1 MKIIDDYETLVGYFL
16 VGVNH
21 CYLTS
26 AVFMTQVRKPPH
38 ITKTNRIT
46 NQHQY
51 KLSSTFPS
59 VPATTIKASSV
70 MMVMMMMMM
79 MMVLVVLISAAG
91 PKTTKA

>member
-1 MKIIDDYETLVGYFL
+1 MKTIGDYEPLVGYFL
-16 VGVNH
+16 VPVNH

-59 VPATTIKASSV
+59 VPATTIKTSSM
-70 MMVMMMMMM
+70 MMVM

>member
-1 MKIIDDYETLVGYFL
+1 MKTIDDYETLVGYFL
-16 VGVNH
+16 VQVNH

-26 AVFMTQVRKPPH
+26 AVFMTQVRKQPH

-51 KLSSTFPS
+51 KLGSTFPS

-70 MMVMMMMMM
+70 MMVMMM
-79 MMVLVVLISAAG
+79 VLVVLISAAG
-91 PKTTKA
+91 PKTTKT

>member
-1 MKIIDDYETLVGYFL
+1 MKTIDDYETLVGYFL
-16 VGVNH
+16 VRVNH

-26 AVFMTQVRKPPH
+26 AVFMTQGRKQPH

-51 KLSSTFPS
+51 KLGSTFPS
-59 VPATTIKASSV
+59 VPATTVKASSV
-70 MMVMMMMMM
+70 MMVM

>member
-1 MKIIDDYETLVGYFL
+1 MKTIDDYETLVGYFL
-16 VGVNH
+16 VRIDPR
-21 CYLTS
+21 YLTS
-26 AVFMTQVRKPPH
+26 AVFVTQVRKHPH

-59 VPATTIKASSV
+59 VSVTAIKASSV
-70 MMVMMMMMM
+70 MMVMMMM
-79 MMVLVVLISAAG
+79 LVILISATG

>member
-1 MKIIDDYETLVGYFL
+1 MKTIDDYETLVGYFL
-16 VGVNH
+16 VRVNH

-59 VPATTIKASSV
+59 VPATTIKAFSV
-70 MMVMMMMMM
+70 MMVMMMVM
-79 MMVLVVLISAAG
+79 MMVLVALISATG